1 MLWGAISFL
10 FVISGFFVKSWMIKL
25 NKDVDKIE
33 VRLNSKVTVDTCV
46 ERTETLKKLFKH
58 KHSKPGGEVIIP

>member
-1 MLWGAISFL
+1 
-10 FVISGFFVKSWMIKL
+10 MIKL